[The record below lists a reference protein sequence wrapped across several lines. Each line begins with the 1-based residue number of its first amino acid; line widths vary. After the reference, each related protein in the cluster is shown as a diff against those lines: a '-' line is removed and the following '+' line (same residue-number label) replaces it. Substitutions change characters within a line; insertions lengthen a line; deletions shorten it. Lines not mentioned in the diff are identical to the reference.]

1 MNLEERKLNII
12 AAVVGE
18 TDQDAIQMLEMK
30 LAEIDYDKKS
40 RSKIIGL
47 NPKGMPIIKSE
58 FVRCIHQSLTNL
70 ENGEWI
76 TLDDLEKRSEN
87 W

>member
-1 MNLEERKLNII
+1 MNLEERKLKII
-12 AAVVGE
+12 AAVVAE
-18 TDQDAIQMLEMK
+18 SDTDAIQMLELK

-58 FVRCIHQSLTNL
+58 FVRCIHQSLSNL
-70 ENGEWI
+70 DNGEWI
-76 TLDDLEKRSEN
+76 SIDDLEKRSEN